1 MDDLEATRETR
12 LSDDLPLPSVLGP
25 FVDGVARIH
34 ATIHTKLLAGFLLI
48 ALMLLAMGVFSIAVI
63 SRMNDQVQE
72 IASQQE
78 QTDVARQMLYS
89 VTAQSHFRAMALI
102 TEDDFWNDRV
112 HLAKEGFSENLDLT
126 AEMAGPAR
134 SGLFDEMRAI
144 DERFAVAGRAVE
156 ESYAEG
162 DTDRALEL
170 HIAREH
176 EISHELED
184 LLNVFINDSHNRA
197 EAQLTQFDSSRRT
210 LTYAVATFVGVS
222 LLGALFLG
230 AVLSWSLIRPV
241 RRIDQALVS
250 ISGGNFG
257 ERVQVPNRDEFGT
270 LSANINRTSEQL
282 SELYEEL
289 RALNKDLEQRVQE
302 QISQL
307 ERASALKRYLP
318 PQVADS
324 ILAGET
330 QVSLT
335 STRRRLTTFFA
346 DIRGFTELAERSEP
360 EELID
365 ALNRYLTAM
374 TEIVFTYEGTLD
386 KYIGDAIMVFFGDPV
401 PVEDHAE
408 RAVAMAFEM
417 RARTD
422 ELARDWFL
430 HADEELAIGIGIS
443 TGYVTVGSIGSPV
456 RSDYTVVGNHVNLAS
471 RLSDQAEPGQILVS
485 EPTLLQAR
493 SIAVGTQI
501 TNMTLKGVHRPIKIY
516 EVNERTSSP
525 VPG

>member
-1 MDDLEATRETR
+1 MSDLEAIRETSP
-12 LSDDLPLPSVLGP
+12 SDDLPLPSVLGP

-63 SRMNDQVQE
+63 GRMNEQVQD
-72 IASQQE
+72 IAFQQE
-78 QTDVARQMLYS
+78 QTDIARQMLYS

-102 TEDDFWNDRV
+102 TDDDFWNGRV
-112 HLAKEGFSENLDLT
+112 HVAKDTFNSNLDLM
-126 AEMAGPAR
+126 AEMGGR
-134 SGLFDEMRAI
+134 ERERFFEEMRAI

-156 ESYAEG
+156 KSYAEG
-162 DTDRALEL
+162 DIDRALQL
-170 HIAREH
+170 HIVREH

-184 LLNVFINDSHNRA
+184 LLNIFVNESHNRV
-197 EAQLTQFDSSRRT
+197 EAQLAQFDSSRRT

-241 RRIDQALVS
+241 RRIDKALVS

-257 ERVQVPNRDEFGT
+257 ERVQVPNRDEFGA

-282 SELYEEL
+282 SMLYEEL
-289 RALNKDLEQRVQE
+289 RKLNEDLERRVEE

-374 TEIVFTYEGTLD
+374 TEIVFKYEGTLD

-401 PVEDHAE
+401 PTEDHAE

-417 RARTD
+417 RAKVE
-422 ELARDWFL
+422 ELTRDWFL
-430 HADEELAIGIGIS
+430 HSDEDLAVGIGIS

-471 RLSDQAEPGQILVS
+471 RLSAQAEAGQILVS
-485 EPTLLQAR
+485 EPTLLEA
-493 SIAVGTQI
+493 SDIAVGTQI
-501 TNMTLKGVHRPIKIY
+501 TDVTLKGVHRPIRIFA
-516 EVNERTSSP
+516 VNERTSSP